1 MARSHMVL
9 LKVYKK
15 SDKKTKQSSKQI
27 VPICFDNKELQFI
40 PLISTLHEND
50 IKNWLSESLPE
61 GEISSAVY
69 ILIQSHH
76 K

>member
-50 IKNWLSESLPE
+50 IKN
-61 GEISSAVY
+61 
-69 ILIQSHH
+69 
-76 K
+76 